1 MDEPVISTQSAVVF
15 TVEPVKCAFYKIDDR
30 FTGSQ
35 ASHPR
40 NLFAGF
46 LFLTAPEQDKH
57 HQHSRLCDVRIDRES
72 AIKCR
77 LGMLKVFGASE
88 SFENSVHMARAE
100 TVVRQGEFVIQFN
113 RPVEMRNRRVTIVR
127 RHGSKDKPGKAIAT
141 AQVLIVS
148 FGINSLRLGQAGLFI
163 RTQFNSQSID
173 NAFSNL
179 VLYRDDVVSRRIYTI
194 APDDLAAFDL
204 E

>member
-77 LGMLKVFGASE
+77 LGMFKIFGASE
-88 SFENSVHMARAE
+88 SLENPVDMACAE
-100 TVVRQGEFVIQFN
+100 TVVSQGKFVIQFN
-113 RPVEMRNRRVTIVR
+113 CPVEVGNRRVAIVG
-127 RHGSKDKPGKAIAT
+127 RHRAKDKPRKAI
-141 AQVLIVS
+141 
-148 FGINSLRLGQAGLFI
+148 
-163 RTQFNSQSID
+163 
-173 NAFSNL
+173 
-179 VLYRDDVVSRRIYTI
+179 
-194 APDDLAAFDL
+194 
-204 E
+204 